1 MKRTYVSRETW
12 RASEIDS
19 GGSLVR
25 TDTIHADGRVEW
37 SVKGTADG
45 EYVNKSGVRKID
57 PIPNDDVWTRI
68 HEARLRQGW
77 VLA

>member
-1 MKRTYVSRETW
+1 MKRTYISRETW
-12 RASEIDS
+12 RASEIDA

-37 SVKGTADG
+37 SVTGTADG
-45 EYVNKSGVRKID
+45 EYIDKKGVRRHEAIED
-57 PIPNDDVWTRI
+57 WSRL
-68 HEARLRQGW
+68 HEARIRQGW